1 MSDTLLKFKIKL
13 VIGMENS
20 IYNHSVSLNAE
31 KCVGC
36 TNCLRRCPTEAI
48 RIRGG
53 QAQINASRCIDCG
66 ECIRICA
73 HKAKKAVY
81 DRFETLD
88 KFKWKIALPAPSLYG
103 QFNNL
108 NDLDYIVDGLFR
120 IGFDD
125 VYEVSRAAE
134 IVTAYTR
141 HYLSK
146 PGVTKPV
153 ISSACPAVVRLI
165 SLRYHEL
172 CDHILPIRSPM
183 EIAASEAKKIAM
195 QQHPELEKKDIGVAF
210 ISPCPA
216 KISFVKNLPEEE
228 KTDVDVVLS
237 ISEVYFHLIS
247 AMKANEAPTHSSQS
261 GMIGAG
267 WASSGGEASALFNE
281 KYLAADGIENVIR
294 VLDHLEDGSLS
305 ELEYIELDACNGGCT
320 GGVLTVENPYIA
332 NARLTNLRRTLPIA
346 RTVIRP
352 KEGEAWVKVPDEY
365 MMKPVTY
372 APGKALG
379 QTVCE
384 ALDKMAKIEKIYA
397 RLPDHDCGSCG
408 SPTCR
413 SFAEDVVKG
422 EATEDECI
430 VNMRNL
436 IEDLAKK
443 IDTGNFRP
451 KH

>member
-1 MSDTLLKFKIKL
+1 
-13 VIGMENS
+13 MEK
-20 IYNHSVSLNAE
+20 YNHSVSLNVE

-48 RIRGG
+48 RIRNGH
-53 QAQINASRCIDCG
+53 AQINASRCIDCG
-66 ECIRICA
+66 ECIRICT
-73 HKAKKAVY
+73 HKAKKALY
-81 DRFETLD
+81 DHMADLD
-88 KFKWKIALPAPSLYG
+88 RFKWKIALPAPSLYG

-108 NDLDYIVDGLFR
+108 EDIDYVIDGLFR

-134 IVTAYTR
+134 MVTAYTR
-141 HYLSK
+141 HYLTR
-146 PGVTKPV
+146 PGIPKPV

-165 SLRYHEL
+165 SLRYPEL
-172 CDHILPIRSPM
+172 CDNILPIRSPM
-183 EIAASEAKKIAM
+183 EIAAHEARKEALAA
-195 QQHPELEKKDIGVAF
+195 HPELKKEDIGIAF

-216 KISFVKNLPEEE
+216 KISFVKNRPENDRS
-228 KTDVDVVLS
+228 DVDVVLP
-237 ISEVYFHLIS
+237 ISEIYFSLIS
-247 AMKANEAPTHSSQS
+247 AMSADKVPEHTSAS
-261 GMIGAG
+261 GMIGVS

-294 VLDHLEDGSLS
+294 VLDHLDDDSLS
-305 ELEYIELDACNGGCT
+305 DLEYIELGACNGGCT

-346 RTVIRP
+346 HTVIKP
-352 KEGEAWVKVPDEY
+352 KEGEDPSDIPEAFTMAPVEY
-365 MMKPVTY
+365 IPS
-372 APGKALG
+372 KALG
-379 QTVCE
+379 ETVGE
-384 ALDKMAKIEKIYA
+384 AMSKMAKIESIYA

-422 EATEDECI
+422 EVTEDECI
-430 VNMRNL
+430 VNMRAL

-443 IDTGNFRP
+443 IDTGTFE
-451 KH
+451 

>member
-1 MSDTLLKFKIKL
+1 MPNAVYS
-13 VIGMENS
+13 
-20 IYNHSVSLNAE
+20 HSVSLNAE

-48 RIRGG
+48 RIRNGH
-53 QAQINASRCIDCG
+53 ARIDASRCIDCG
-66 ECIRICA
+66 ECIRICT

-81 DRFETLD
+81 DRFEAMD
-88 KFKWKIALPAPSLYG
+88 RFKWKIALPAPSLYG

-108 NDLDYIVDGLFR
+108 TDLDYVIEGLHS

-134 IVTAYTR
+134 IVTGYTR
-141 HYLSK
+141 RYLER
-146 PGVTKPV
+146 PGMKKPV
-153 ISSACPAVVRLI
+153 INSACPAVVRLI
-165 SLRYHEL
+165 SLRYPEL
-172 CDHILPIRSPM
+172 CDHLLPIRSPM
-183 EIAASEAKKIAM
+183 EIAAAEAKKEALHA
-195 QQHPELEKKDIGVAF
+195 HPELKEDEIGIAF

-216 KISFVKNLPEEE
+216 KISFVKNRPPEDR
-228 KTDVDVVLS
+228 TAVDVVLS
-237 ISEVYFHLIS
+237 ISEIYFLLLS
-247 AMKANEAPTHSSQS
+247 AMNPDGAPVHCSSS
-261 GMIGAG
+261 GMIGVS
-267 WASSGGEASALFNE
+267 WASAGGESSALFNE

-305 ELEYIELDACNGGCT
+305 ELEYIELNACNGGCT

-346 RTVIRP
+346 HTVIRP
-352 KEGEAWVKVPDEY
+352 KDGEDSLSIPEEY
-365 MMKPVTY
+365 LTAPVTY
-372 APGKALG
+372 LPAKALG
-379 QTVCE
+379 ETVGE

-430 VNMRNL
+430 VNMRAL

-443 IDTGNFRP
+443 IDIGNVGANAEKKKDNNGF
-451 KH
+451 

>member
-1 MSDTLLKFKIKL
+1 
-13 VIGMENS
+13 MENNV
-20 IYNHSVSLNAE
+20 YNHSVSLNPE

-48 RIRGG
+48 RIRSGH
-53 QAQINASRCIDCG
+53 AQIKASRCIDCG
-66 ECIRICA
+66 ECIRICT

-81 DRFETLD
+81 DHFED
-88 KFKWKIALPAPSLYG
+88 MNRFKWKIALPAPSLYG

-108 NDLDYIVDGLFR
+108 SDLDYIIEGLYR

-134 IVTAYTR
+134 IVTSYTR
-141 HYLSK
+141 HYLERRDIER
-146 PGVTKPV
+146 PV

-165 SLRYHEL
+165 SLRYPEL
-172 CDHILPIRSPM
+172 CDNILPIRSPM
-183 EIAASEAKKIAM
+183 EIAAAEARKDAM
-195 QQHPELEKKDIGVAF
+195 AKHPELRREDIGVAF

-216 KISFVKNLPEEE
+216 KISFVKNRPEDDRS
-228 KTDVDVVLS
+228 DVDVVLS
-237 ISEVYFHLIS
+237 ISEIYFLLLS
-247 AMKANEAPTHSSQS
+247 AMKAEEAPEHSSSS
-261 GMIGAG
+261 GMIGVG

-305 ELEYIELDACNGGCT
+305 ELEYIELNACNGGCT

-352 KEGEAWVKVPDEY
+352 KEGEDQVHIPEEY
-365 MMKPVTY
+365 IMEPVAY
-372 APGKALG
+372 IPGKALG
-379 QTVCE
+379 QTVGE
-384 ALDKMAKIEKIYA
+384 ALNKMAKIEKIYA
-397 RLPDHDCGSCG
+397 QLPDHDCGSCG
-408 SPTCR
+408 SPNCR

-443 IDTGNFRP
+443 IDTGSFR
-451 KH
+451 KEK

>member
-1 MSDTLLKFKIKL
+1 
-13 VIGMENS
+13 MENVH
-20 IYNHSVSLNAE
+20 YNHSVSLNVE

-48 RIRGG
+48 RIRNGH
-53 QAQINASRCIDCG
+53 ASINASRCIDCG

-73 HKAKKAVY
+73 HKAKKASY
-81 DRFETLD
+81 DHFEALD
-88 KFKWKIALPAPSLYG
+88 RFKWKIALPAPSLYG

-108 NDLDYIVDGLFR
+108 DDIDYVIDGLYR

-125 VYEVSRAAE
+125 VFEVSSAAE
-134 IVTAYTR
+134 IVTSYTR
-141 HYLSK
+141 QYLQRK
-146 PGVTKPV
+146 DIERPV

-165 SLRYHEL
+165 SLRYPGL
-172 CDHILPIRSPM
+172 CDHILPLRSPM
-183 EIAASEAKKIAM
+183 EIAAIEARKKALAE
-195 QQHPELEKKDIGVAF
+195 HPEFKDEDVGVAF

-216 KISFVKNLPEEE
+216 KISFVKNRPE
-228 KTDVDVVLS
+228 DDRSGVDVVLS
-237 ISEVYFHLIS
+237 MSEVYFSLIS
-247 AMKANEAPTHSSQS
+247 AMKADAVPDHTSSS
-261 GMIGAG
+261 GMIGVG
-267 WASSGGEASALFNE
+267 WASSGGEATALFNE

-305 ELEYIELDACNGGCT
+305 ELEFVELGACNGGCT

-346 RTVIRP
+346 HTVIRP
-352 KEGEAWVKVPDEY
+352 KDGEEHVTIPEEY
-365 MMKPVTY
+365 KTGEVEYIPSN
-372 APGKALG
+372 PLG
-379 QTVCE
+379 QTVGE

-422 EATEDECI
+422 EVTEDECI

-443 IDTGNFRP
+443 IDTGEGL
-451 KH
+451 